1 MITESFYE
9 KADLEQ
15 WLKPDIHRE
24 DYRELT
30 DKLWEPL
37 VEKNLS
43 FLVTDK
49 LTNAPVG
56 VALNF
61 DAHDEPE
68 VNIAS
73 KLEIV
78 FEFLEHLEG
87 PIRDNKLPLGKRKVL
102 HSFMMATH
110 PDLSYQEN
118 VEVIQF
124 MENEVLNLA
133 KTSGFAGIFT
143 TNTNPL
149 TQVIIIII
157 SGRVLACLTISF
169 HWFLS
174 IAYSSNSQHPWLPNH
189 SQHSPAI
196 WSLVVPLSSCLQDS
210 LRRYGSVQR

>member
-15 WLKPDIHRE
+15 WLKPNIHRE
-24 DYRELT
+24 DYKELT
-30 DKLWEPL
+30 DKLWGPL

-43 FLVTDK
+43 FLIKDKVTD
-49 LTNAPVG
+49 APVG

-73 KLEIV
+73 KLEVV

-87 PIRDNKLPLGKRKVL
+87 PIRDNKLPLGKGKVL

-110 PDLSYQEN
+110 PDLNYQQN

-133 KTSGFAGIFT
+133 KSRGFAGIFT

-149 TQVIIIII
+149 TQV
-157 SGRVLACLTISF
+157 LTISYQYKK
-169 HWFLS
+169 
-174 IAYSSNSQHPWLPNH
+174 IIPG
-189 SQHSPAI
+189 HSPK
-196 WSLVVPLSSCLQDS
+196 
-210 LRRYGSVQR
+210 